1 MENFKA
7 AHKEHLRN
15 VYKDLEDE
23 HGQILALVVR
33 AKNTAPGGELL
44 TLLEEL
50 HAVLQKHFARESYPG
65 GFYES
70 MGACEAEHADELRV
84 LVDEHFRILSRLWSV
99 IESTRRVDAEST
111 RKITDDVVVMSE
123 MLEAHERKEHALAER
138 LLN

>member
-1 MENFKA
+1 MEKSKTA
-7 AHKEHLRN
+7 QKDHLRN

-23 HGQILALVVR
+23 HGQILALVGR

-50 HAVLQKHFARESYPG
+50 HAMLQKHFARESYPG

-99 IESTRRVDAEST
+99 IESTRRIDAEST
-111 RKITDDVVVMSE
+111 RKIADGVVVMSE
-123 MLEAHERKEHALAER
+123 LLEAHERKEHALAER